1 VNGDARERINV
12 RLLLLQVRAECS
24 GKVGVRVAQKVDFL
38 GVSFIYS
45 LKERR
50 RCVYANSVEY
60 PPLLEWREIK
70 FILHLAP

>member
-1 VNGDARERINV
+1 VNGDARARINV
-12 RLLLLQVRAECS
+12 RLLMQVRAECS

-50 RCVYANSVEY
+50 RCVC
-60 PPLLEWREIK
+60 K
-70 FILHLAP
+70 